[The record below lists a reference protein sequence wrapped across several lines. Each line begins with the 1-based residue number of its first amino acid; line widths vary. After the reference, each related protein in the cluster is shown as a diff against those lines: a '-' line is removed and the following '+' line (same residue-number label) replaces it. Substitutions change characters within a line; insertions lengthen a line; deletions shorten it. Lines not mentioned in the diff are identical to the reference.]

1 MPIRLLMDVSLNLPL
16 VIGLAGMLAGLL
28 MATLSM
34 GLSRLPVWRHGRR
47 FALVAVTSAGYC
59 AFDLAMVLG
68 RSPSVVAAGV
78 QAALL
83 CGVAHGVAWLWY
95 LAALEGRALNRFE
108 RVLAVG
114 GLLTGVVGLIP
125 GAIVTREIVAI
136 HVPWFGGAVYR
147 TPQPTVIGAVLYAYF
162 ALMLTGVAVRAAQH
176 WPAGD
181 RARSIGAGVAFLGL
195 LGVNDTLVS
204 AGQLNMPLLLDAGS
218 VVVVLFAGLA
228 SQRHL
233 AEELTHAQQAVA
245 RTERLVSLSRLAT
258 GIAHEINNPAAVIQ
272 YELAQIVRDGDD
284 TPRHVEHARTAVDR
298 IVYVVRQ
305 LLDLGLA
312 SRPGSAALA
321 PFAVAPVVERA
332 AAAVG
337 TRFTSGALVLDVEP
351 DLSAF
356 GDPLRVQAVLVILLS
371 NAAHAVERGTEPR
384 ASVRAT
390 RERNRV
396 QITVTDNGPGL
407 PPAVVNRLFEPFV
420 NAKPFGQGAG
430 LGLAVAN
437 GLMHSQSGRLQLV
450 RTGPR
455 GTEFSLDLPL
465 TSSAGHETAPVSV
478 SGASDMRTL
487 GLLIIDDDP
496 DLRLVLQE
504 AAEAYRF
511 RAVAAAT
518 VADAFHLIES
528 GAEVDVVL
536 CDLMMPDG
544 GADTWLRQC
553 RKAHPDLAAR
563 TIVITGGP
571 TSAEAVALADANPDR
586 LLYKPFAMAEVRAI
600 ALRLMNR

>member
-1 MPIRLLMDVSLNLPL
+1 MPI
-16 VIGLAGMLAGLL
+16 GLL
-28 MATLSM
+28 MGSSLNPPVIVGVTGLFSGLMMAALSM

-59 AFDLAMVLG
+59 TFDLALVLG
-68 RSPSVVAAGV
+68 WSPAVVAFGV
-78 QAALL
+78 QVALL
-83 CGVAHGVAWLWY
+83 FGVAHGVAWLWY
-95 LAALEGRALNRFE
+95 LAALEERPLNGFE
-108 RVLAVG
+108 RVLAVV
-114 GLLTGVVGLIP
+114 GLVAGVLGLIP
-125 GAIVTREIVAI
+125 GASVTREIVTVQI
-136 HVPWFGGAVYR
+136 PWFGAVYQ
-147 TPQPTVIGAVLYAYF
+147 TPQPTVAGAALYACL
-162 ALMLTGVAVRAAQH
+162 ALMVTSVAVRAARH

-181 RARSIGAGVAFLGL
+181 RARWIGAGVALLGL
-195 LGVNDTLVS
+195 LAVNDTLVS
-204 AGQLNMPLLLDAGS
+204 AGQLDMPLLFDAGS
-218 VVVVLFAGLA
+218 AAVVLCVGLA

-272 YELAQIVRDGDD
+272 HELARILCGGDH
-284 TPRHVEHARTAVDR
+284 TPAHVERARLAVDR

-332 AAAVG
+332 AAAV
-337 TRFTSGALVLDVEP
+337 RAQFKPDALVLEVEP
-351 DLSAF
+351 DLSAI
-356 GDPLRVQAVLVILLS
+356 GDPLRVQAVLVILLG
-371 NAAHAVERGTEPR
+371 NAAHAVETGTTPR
-384 ASVRAT
+384 AEVQAMRAGARVR
-390 RERNRV
+390 
-396 QITVTDNGPGL
+396 ITVTDNGPGL
-407 PPAVVNRLFEPFV
+407 PPAVIHRLFEPFV

-437 GLMHSQSGRLQLV
+437 GLMHSQNGGLQLV

-455 GTEFSLDLPL
+455 GTEFALDLPL
-465 TSSAGHETAPVSV
+465 TAATGGASLSAPASTL
-478 SGASDMRTL
+478 SDMRTL

-511 RAVAAAT
+511 RATAVAT
-518 VADAFHLIES
+518 VADAFREIES
-528 GAEVDVVL
+528 GTPVDIVL
-536 CDLMMPDG
+536 CDVMMPDG

-553 RKAHPDLAAR
+553 RKTHPALAAR

-571 TSAEAVALADANPDR
+571 SSAEALALADANPDR
-586 LLYKPFAMAEVRAI
+586 LLYKPFAMAEVRAM
-600 ALRLMNR
+600 ALRLMQTP

>member
-1 MPIRLLMDVSLNLPL
+1 MPIKQLMDASLNLPL
-16 VIGLAGMLAGLL
+16 AIGVAGVLAGLL
-28 MATLSM
+28 MAALSV

-68 RSPSVVAAGV
+68 SSPSVVAFGV

-83 CGVAHGVAWLWY
+83 FAMAHGVAWLWY

-108 RVLAVG
+108 RVLAALG
-114 GLLTGVVGLIP
+114 MLAGVVGLIP
-125 GAIVTREIVAI
+125 GAIVTREIATI
-136 HVPWFGGAVYR
+136 HVPWFGAVYR
-147 TPQPTVIGAVLYAYF
+147 TPQPTMMGAVLYVYF
-162 ALMLTGVAVRAAQH
+162 VLMLTGVAVRAMRH
-176 WPAGD
+176 RPVGD
-181 RARSIGAGVAFLGL
+181 RARWIAMGIACLGL
-195 LGVNDTLVS
+195 LGLNDILVS
-204 AGQLNMPLLLDAGS
+204 TGELNMPFLLDAGTAA
-218 VVVVLFAGLA
+218 VVVLAGLA

-233 AEELTHAQQAVA
+233 AEELTHAQQAIA

-272 YELAQIVRDGDD
+272 HELAQILRNGDD
-284 TPRHVEHARTAVDR
+284 TPRHVEHARAAVDR

-312 SRPGSAALA
+312 SRPGSTTLTA
-321 PFAVAPVVERA
+321 FAVAPVVERA

-337 TRFTSGALVLDVEP
+337 ARFKPAALALEIDP
-351 DLSAF
+351 HLFAF

-371 NAAHAVERGTEPR
+371 NAAHAVETWIAPR
-384 ASVRAT
+384 ASVRAV
-390 RERNRV
+390 RDRGRV
-396 QITVTDNGPGL
+396 RITVTDNGPGL
-407 PPAVVNRLFEPFV
+407 PPAVINRLFEPFV

-437 GLMHSQSGRLQLV
+437 GLMHSQNGVLELV

-455 GTEFSLDLPL
+455 GTEFALELPL
-465 TSSAGHETAPVSV
+465 IPSKGRESAPVS
-478 SGASDMRTL
+478 APTLSDMRTL

-511 RAVAAAT
+511 HATMAAT
-518 VADAFHLIES
+518 VAEAFLAIET
-528 GAEVDVVL
+528 GTAVDVVL

-544 GADTWLRQC
+544 GADTFLRQC
-553 RKAHPDLAAR
+553 RKTHPDLADR

-571 TSAEAVALADANPDR
+571 SSAEALALADANPDR
-586 LLYKPFAMAEVRAI
+586 LLYKPFTMAEVRAM
-600 ALRLMNR
+600 ALRLMKG